1 MRGSVKNF
9 ARSYDCAKPIRSAGG
24 RAGGYRGAAEK
35 HFNTMDEDGAILM
48 SSTPFTDVPTLF
60 QKRAHEFGY
69 QIAIL
74 IEVNTSTG
82 WF

>member
-1 MRGSVKNF
+1 
-9 ARSYDCAKPIRSAGG
+9 
-24 RAGGYRGAAEK
+24 
-35 HFNTMDEDGAILM
+35 MDEDGAILM

-74 IEVNTSTG
+74 KRWAHSHFVKEVNTSTG